1 MKHKVLY
8 LAILLSLPSMA
19 IAQLVANAG
28 PDREICSGPW
38 GTDYT
43 RIGGNPSA
51 RGGTPPYIY
60 RWHTSRKIH
69 TEVSIIDYPAS
80 AMLDD
85 TTSANPLVVN
95 SLDSLTL
102 VLEVTDASGATAFD
116 EVHLTFSNF
125 KTQPGYY
132 SFSLAKGDSIFL
144 DYGSNISGG
153 IPPYTFAWN
162 STNGKES
169 QSDMSFWVKPGSSTG
184 YYLTVIDAGGCSM
197 QGQPMYYVHVTDPN
211 SQVAGESNVTIF
223 PSPEKNLT
231 SVSVNT
237 NLSGKLLYEFFDSNG
252 RLVFKNLT
260 NDKSIRINNDT
271 FQKGMN
277 VYKITAGNDVI
288 AYGKFIVE

>member
-1 MKHKVLY
+1 M
-8 LAILLSLPSMA
+8 LLSLPLLA
-19 IAQLVANAG
+19 KAQLVANAG

-43 RIGGNPSA
+43 RIGGSPSA
-51 RGGTPPYIY
+51 SGGTPPYIY
-60 RWHTSRKIH
+60 CWHTSRKIH
-69 TEVSIIDYPAS
+69 TEVSIIEYQAS
-80 AMLDD
+80 SMLDD

-102 VLEVTDASGATAFD
+102 VLQVTDANGATAFD
-116 EVHLTFSNF
+116 DVHLTFSNF

-132 SFSLAKGDSIFL
+132 SFSLERGDSIYL

-153 IPPYTFAWN
+153 IPPYLFTWN
-162 STNGKES
+162 STNGKETT
-169 QSDMSFWVKPGSSTG
+169 SDMSFWVKPNSSTG

-197 QGQPMYYVHVTDPN
+197 QAQPMYYVHVTEPN
-211 SQVAGESNVTIF
+211 SLIAGESNVTIF

-237 NLSGKLLYEFFDSNG
+237 TTSGKLLYEFFDANG

-277 VYKITAGNDVI
+277 VYKVTAGNDVI
-288 AYGKFIVE
+288 AYGKFMVE

>member
-1 MKHKVLY
+1 M
-8 LAILLSLPSMA
+8 LLSLPFLA
-19 IAQLVANAG
+19 GAQLVANAG
-28 PDREICSGPW
+28 PDKEICSGPW

-51 RGGTPPYIY
+51 KGGIPPYTY
-60 RWHTSRKIH
+60 CWHTSRKIQ
-69 TEVSIIDYPAS
+69 TEVSVINYEAS
-80 AMLDD
+80 SMLDD

-95 SLDSLTL
+95 ALDSLTL
-102 VLEVTDASGATAFD
+102 VLQVTDANGSIATD

-132 SFSLAKGDSIFL
+132 SFSLESGDSIFL

-153 IPPYTFAWN
+153 IPPYTFTWN

-169 QSDMSFWVKPGSSTG
+169 QSDMSFWVKPVSSTG

-211 SQVAGESNVTIF
+211 ALMAGESNVSIF

-237 NLSGKLLYEFFDSNG
+237 NSSGKLLYEFFDANG
-252 RLVFKNLT
+252 RLVFMNLT